1 MKNLSKLIKSI
12 IKDELSIIN
21 KKIIG
26 PVLLEILKYK
36 IIDNLK
42 TNNFVLFTKNIIEEN
57 KEIITE
63 DEFRIINIKLSV
75 FKSSVTNLNSI
86 IKNNQLI
93 ICLNKVLTITFE
105 NDKSQKNIE
114 HNCIPMTGI
123 LLPEGSKCS
132 FNYPKDAVV
141 LNLSTS
147 NKSLSIEKSD
157 KITI

>member
-1 MKNLSKLIKSI
+1 MKKLSKLINSI
-12 IKDELSIIN
+12 IKEELSIIN

-36 IIDNLK
+36 IIDKIK
-42 TNNFVLFTKNIIEEN
+42 TNNLVFIPKNIVDEN
-57 KEIITE
+57 EEIITE
-63 DEFRIINIKLSV
+63 DESRAIKIKLNS

-93 ICLNKVLTITFE
+93 ICLNKIITINFE
-105 NDKSQKNIE
+105 NFKTKKIIE

-141 LNLSTS
+141 LYLSTS
-147 NKSLSIEKSD
+147 NKFLSIEKLD
-157 KITI
+157 EITI

>member
-1 MKNLSKLIKSI
+1 MKNPSKLIKNI
-12 IKDELSIIN
+12 IKEELSIIN

-36 IIDNLK
+36 IIDKLK
-42 TNNFVLFTKNIIEEN
+42 TNNLVLLPNNIINEN
-57 KEIITE
+57 EEIITD
-63 DEFRIINIKLSV
+63 DEFRAINIKLSV

-93 ICLNKVLTITFE
+93 ICLNKILTINFE
-105 NDKSQKNIE
+105 NDKPKKNIE

-123 LLPEGSKCS
+123 ILPEGSKCS

-141 LNLSTS
+141 LYLSTS
-147 NKSLSIEKSD
+147 NKSLTIEKSD
-157 KITI
+157 EITI

>member
-1 MKNLSKLIKSI
+1 MKKLSKLINSI
-12 IKDELSIIN
+12 IKEELSIIN

-36 IIDNLK
+36 IIDKIK
-42 TNNFVLFTKNIIEEN
+42 TNNLVFIPKNIVDEN
-57 KEIITE
+57 EEIITE
-63 DEFRIINIKLSV
+63 DESRAIKIKLNS

-93 ICLNKVLTITFE
+93 ICLNKILTINFE
-105 NDKSQKNIE
+105 NDKLKKNIK

-123 LLPEGSKCS
+123 ILPEGSKCS

-141 LNLSTS
+141 LHLSTS
-147 NKSLSIEKSD
+147 NKSPSIEKSD
-157 KITI
+157 EITI

>member
-1 MKNLSKLIKSI
+1 MKNPSKLIKNI
-12 IKDELSIIN
+12 IKEELSIIN

-36 IIDNLK
+36 IIDKLK
-42 TNNFVLFTKNIIEEN
+42 TNNLALFPNNIINEN
-57 KEIITE
+57 EEIITD
-63 DEFRIINIKLSV
+63 DECRTINIKLSV

-93 ICLNKVLTITFE
+93 ICLNKILTINFE
-105 NDKSQKNIE
+105 NDKPKKNIE

-123 LLPEGSKCS
+123 ILPEGSKCS

-141 LNLSTS
+141 LHLSTS
-147 NKSLSIEKSD
+147 NKSPSIEKSD
-157 KITI
+157 EITI

>member
-1 MKNLSKLIKSI
+1 MKNPSKLIKNI
-12 IKDELSIIN
+12 IKEELSIIN

>member
-1 MKNLSKLIKSI
+1 MKNPSKLIKSI
-12 IKDELSIIN
+12 IKEELSIIN

>member
-1 MKNLSKLIKSI
+1 MKNPSKLIKSI
-12 IKDELSIIN
+12 IKEELSLIN